1 MAFKFHLLVFH
12 LMVCLMWASPSAASR
27 GQPSDPM
34 MKRFEEWMAEN
45 GRVYN
50 DDVEKLRRFQIFQD
64 NVNYVETFNNRSGN
78 SYTLGVNQFADMTT
92 DEFLAQ
98 YTGLSVPAN
107 QKSEPLMS
115 FEDVNLSSAP
125 QSVDWRDDR
134 AVTEV
139 KQQGTCSSCWAFVA
153 AATVEGIYKIKKG
166 ILPDVSEQQI
176 LDCSHSYGCKRG
188 GFVEKGYDFIIANK
202 GVTTEPSYPYN
213 GVIGTCVDAT
223 IVPNEAYITGYKFL
237 PKNERS
243 IMNAVSQQPVAAAVD
258 ADKNFQLYRGGIF
271 KGPCGT
277 KINHAITI
285 IGYGEDDTTGDKFWI
300 IKNSWG
306 QNWGEA
312 GYIRLQRESGSFSGL
327 CGIARYAL
335 YPTLTSM
342 PHSELSDTGSD
353 SITSSI

>member
-1 MAFKFHLLVFH
+1 
-12 LMVCLMWASPSAASR
+12 MWASPSAASR

-115 FEDVNLSSAP
+115 FEDVNMSSAP

-139 KQQGTCSSCWAFVA
+139 KQQGTCS
-153 AATVEGIYKIKKG
+153 KK
-166 ILPDVSEQQI
+166 
-176 LDCSHSYGCKRG
+176 CS
-188 GFVEKGYDFIIANK
+188 V
-202 GVTTEPSYPYN
+202 
-213 GVIGTCVDAT
+213 
-223 IVPNEAYITGYKFL
+223 
-237 PKNERS
+237 
-243 IMNAVSQQPVAAAVD
+243 
-258 ADKNFQLYRGGIF
+258 
-271 KGPCGT
+271 
-277 KINHAITI
+277 
-285 IGYGEDDTTGDKFWI
+285 
-300 IKNSWG
+300 
-306 QNWGEA
+306 
-312 GYIRLQRESGSFSGL
+312 
-327 CGIARYAL
+327 
-335 YPTLTSM
+335 
-342 PHSELSDTGSD
+342 
-353 SITSSI
+353 